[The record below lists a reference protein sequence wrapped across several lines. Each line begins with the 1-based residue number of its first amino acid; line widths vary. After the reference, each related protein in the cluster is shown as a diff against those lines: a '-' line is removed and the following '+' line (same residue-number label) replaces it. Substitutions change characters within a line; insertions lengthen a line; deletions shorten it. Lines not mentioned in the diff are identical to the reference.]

1 MIQAGSGLEAAG
13 RCISHSWRWKAV
25 LLDMASQLPLAQ
37 LRSSATEGYGASKVI
52 PASKLLRACSNYGN
66 WKKHLEKFPNSSE
79 LIPKIRICFQWSDPP
94 CEYRGEL
101 TQLFESMDKDGNGMY
116 LGDRWTPGVAI
127 SGQ

>member
-1 MIQAGSGLEAAG
+1 MVIF
-13 RCISHSWRWKAV
+13 HSYV
-25 LLDMASQLPLAQ
+25 SLPE
-37 LRSSATEGYGASKVI
+37 SMVSE
-52 PASKLLRACSNYGN
+52 
-66 WKKHLEKFPNSSE
+66 KKYLEKFPNSSE